1 MNPRELN
8 NAPGSARERKV
19 EAGRI
24 VKRLSALVA
33 EHRQAAVP
41 LRIEL
46 SDTDV
51 RAVIAALRDHAD
63 GGSGTPVPGARDDIH
78 AHVLN
83 RLFDELVEEPSNI
96 LFAKP
101 NADGSKPSGYQAMD
115 VKFWRYCLDA
125 WEVQLRRRIPES
137 RRAGSLPPGKPEL
150 PAPEEGDAF

>member
-1 MNPRELN
+1 MNSEKRN
-8 NAPGSARERKV
+8 NAPENAQERKV

-41 LRIEL
+41 LSIEL

-51 RAVIAALRDHAD
+51 CAVIAALRDHAD
-63 GGSGTPVPGARDDIH
+63 GGSGSPVPGARDDIH

-115 VKFWRYCLDA
+115 VTFWRDCLDA
-125 WEVQLRRRIPES
+125 WEAQLGR
-137 RRAGSLPPGKPEL
+137 
-150 PAPEEGDAF
+150 